1 MFSGNSPFAKTLK
14 ISQMILGA
22 TSRRH
27 DLIANN
33 LANVDTPGYKRK
45 SLRFEAE
52 LKRSLQ
58 NEKELVL
65 PLRIT
70 DERHFSGT
78 SQKKY
83 NSVEAKVWEEVDTN
97 YKNDKN
103 NVDGEAEMSNLV
115 KNYFHNSGIIN
126 SVNAQFR
133 RLKSVIV

>member
-1 MFSGNSPFAKTLK
+1 MFGGKSAFAKTLQ
-14 ISQMILGA
+14 ISQMSLSA
-22 TSRRH
+22 TSKRH

-52 LKRSLQ
+52 LKRALESENKSTLA
-58 NEKELVL
+58 
-65 PLRIT
+65 LRT
-70 DERHFSGT
+70 THKDHFSGVF
-78 SQKKY
+78 QKDY
-83 NSVEAKVWEEVDTN
+83 HQVQSKVWEEVDTN
-97 YKNDKN
+97 YRNDKN